1 MGLYIKR
8 PVFTHGMLYV
18 GLSRARNKHQLKVF
32 LGDKEEEADN
42 VTFYE
47 ML

>member
-18 GLSRARNKHQLKVF
+18 GLSRGRNQEQVKVF
-32 LGDKEEEADN
+32 LGDKEEAANN
-42 VTFYE
+42 VVFYE